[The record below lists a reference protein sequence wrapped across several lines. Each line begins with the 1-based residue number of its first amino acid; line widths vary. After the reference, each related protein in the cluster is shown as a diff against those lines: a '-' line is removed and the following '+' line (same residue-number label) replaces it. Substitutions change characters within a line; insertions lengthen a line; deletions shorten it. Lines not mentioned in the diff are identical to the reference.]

1 MSENFA
7 EIMKNNFFQSSASP
21 LSNLAAD
28 AVRHPS
34 ICDALFSSVEAIEKG
49 LTRSEF
55 SRRYLHA
62 DRNYLSV
69 CRNRQRGISAQR
81 LLLLCQSLR
90 QRSSLWRSIASSDHR
105 VQQHCQARAAAYADL
120 AADVLSLLTHISH
133 RKR

>member
-1 MSENFA
+1 MSKNFA
-7 EIMKNNFFQSSASP
+7 EIMENNFFQSSELPSSH
-21 LSNLAAD
+21 LVVD

-34 ICDALFSSVEAIEKG
+34 LCDALFSSVEALEKG

-69 CRNRQRGISAQR
+69 CRNRQRGISARR

>member
-1 MSENFA
+1 VSKNFA
-7 EIMKNNFFQSSASP
+7 EILNNNFFQSSESP
-21 LSNLAAD
+21 LMNVVVD
-28 AVRHPS
+28 AVRYPS
-34 ICDALFSSVEAIEKG
+34 LCDALFSSVEAIERG

-69 CRNRQRGISAQR
+69 CRNRKRGISER
-81 LLLLCQSLR
+81 RIVFLCQSLR
-90 QRSSLWRSIASSDHR
+90 QRSLLWRSIASADHR

-133 RKR
+133 CKR